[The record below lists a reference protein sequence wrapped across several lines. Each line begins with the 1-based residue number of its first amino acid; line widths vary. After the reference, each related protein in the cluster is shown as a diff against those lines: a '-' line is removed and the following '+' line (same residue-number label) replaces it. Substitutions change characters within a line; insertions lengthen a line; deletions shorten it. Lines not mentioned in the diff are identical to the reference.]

1 VAIRRRTDPDSRGA
15 MAARKPSG
23 LALAR
28 RFSWAFGDQILS
40 SLTNFALGFLVARS
54 VSVREF
60 GAFSLAFTTYTL
72 ALAASR
78 ALSTEPLLI
87 RYGHVPREVADRG
100 ISSATGMATA
110 TGFAVGVCCIVV
122 AALNSGPLASSFV
135 ALGTMLPGLLLQD
148 SWRYSFF
155 ASERGRS
162 AFLNDLLWA
171 VLLVP
176 GVLLFQAN
184 NLDSVGWMVWIWGGT
199 AAIAGVV
206 GMLQSRVLPRP
217 HRAHRWLIEQ
227 RDLAPRFL
235 GEFALSSGTT
245 QTSIYGIGLIAGLRT
260 VAAIKAAQLM
270 LGPINVIFLGSD
282 LVAVPE
288 AVKTLKTRRHRF
300 LRRIFLLSSAL
311 GVAAL
316 MWGVVALVMPD
327 SIGRELLG
335 PSWDAGHSIIVPMS
349 LAVAGFGFLVGPMA
363 GLRALE
369 AAKRSLRAR
378 FKISLL
384 GVVGGLGGAAVAGAN
399 GVAWAY
405 AAVAAINIAIYWR
418 ELFGALSDYRGA
430 QSEEKLHD
438 QRANTGS

>member
-1 VAIRRRTDPDSRGA
+1 MTARRS
-15 MAARKPSG
+15 SS

-54 VSVREF
+54 VSVEEF

-110 TGFAVGVCCIVV
+110 TGFGVGICCIVV
-122 AALNSGPLASSFV
+122 AAFNSGPLASSFL

-155 ASERGRS
+155 ATERGRS

-176 GVLLFQAN
+176 GVLLFQMN

-217 HRAHRWLIEQ
+217 HRAHQWLIEQ
-227 RDLAPRFL
+227 RDLAPRFV

-288 AVKTLKTRRHRF
+288 AVKTLKTRPQRF
-300 LRRIFLLSSAL
+300 SKRIFLLSSAL
-311 GVAAL
+311 GIAAL
-316 MWGVVALVMPD
+316 MWGVVALLMPD

-335 PSWDAGHSIIVPMS
+335 PSWDAGHAIIVPMG
-349 LAVAGFGFLVGPMA
+349 LAVAGFGLLVGPMT
-363 GLRALE
+363 GIRALE
-369 AAKRSLRAR
+369 AARRSLRAR

-384 GVVGGLGGAAVAGAN
+384 GVVGGLGGAAIAGAN

-418 ELFGALSDYRGA
+418 ELLGALSDNREA
-430 QSEEKLHD
+430 RSEEKLHD
-438 QRANTGS
+438 QRASTGS

>member
-1 VAIRRRTDPDSRGA
+1 VAIQRRASADNHRATT
-15 MAARKPSG
+15 ARRASG

-54 VSVREF
+54 VSVQEF

-110 TGFAVGVCCIVV
+110 TGLAVGVCCIVV
-122 AALNSGPLASSFV
+122 AALNSGPLASSFL

-148 SWRYSFF
+148 SWRYAFF

-288 AVKTLKTRRHRF
+288 AVKTLKTRPHRF
-300 LRRIFLLSSAL
+300 LKRIVLLSSTL

-316 MWGVVALVMPD
+316 MWGVVAFLLPD
-327 SIGRELLG
+327 SIGRQLLG
-335 PSWDAGHSIIVPMS
+335 PSWEAGHSIIVPMG
-349 LAVAGFGFLVGPMA
+349 LAVAGFGLLVGPMA
-363 GLRALE
+363 GIRALE
-369 AAKRSLRAR
+369 AARRSLRAR
-378 FKISLL
+378 FKISFL
-384 GVVGGLGGAAVAGAN
+384 GVVGGLGGAAVAAAN

-438 QRANTGS
+438 QRANIGS

>member
-1 VAIRRRTDPDSRGA
+1 
-15 MAARKPSG
+15 M
-23 LALAR
+23 
-28 RFSWAFGDQILS
+28 LS

-54 VSVREF
+54 VSVKAF

-87 RYGHVPREVADRG
+87 RYSHVPRQTADRG
-100 ISSATGMATA
+100 IGSATGMATA
-110 TGFAVGVCCIVV
+110 MGVLVGLACVV
-122 AALNSGPLASSFV
+122 VSAFNSGPVRSSFF
-135 ALGTMLPGLLLQD
+135 ALGFMLPGLLLQD

-162 AFLNDLLWA
+162 AFLNDLIWA

-176 GVLLFQAN
+176 GVLIFQKN

-199 AAIAGVV
+199 ASIAGVV
-206 GMLQSRVLPRP
+206 GMLQSHVFPRP
-217 HRAHRWLIEQ
+217 HHAHKWLREQ

-245 QTSIYGIGLIAGLRT
+245 QASIFGIGLIAGLQT
-260 VAAIKAAQLM
+260 VAAIRAAQLM

-288 AVKTLKTRRHRF
+288 AVKTLKTNPHRF
-300 LRRIFLLSSAL
+300 VKRILGLSCVL
-311 GVAAL
+311 GSAAL
-316 MWGVVALVMPD
+316 LWVAIAFLIPD
-327 SIGRELLG
+327 SVGRHLLG
-335 PSWDAGHSIIVPMS
+335 PSWSVGHSIIVPIG
-349 LAVAGFGFLVGPMA
+349 LAVAGFGVQVGPMA

-369 AAKRSLRAR
+369 AAKRSLGARMRAS
-378 FKISLL
+378 FL
-384 GVVGGLGGAAVAGAN
+384 GVVGGLTGAALAGAQ

-405 AAVAAINIAIYWR
+405 VGVAVVSITIYWR
-418 ELFGALSDYRGA
+418 QLFRALRDYG
-430 QSEEKLHD
+430 KGP
-438 QRANTGS
+438 QREQYETNTRSRS

>member
-1 VAIRRRTDPDSRGA
+1 
-15 MAARKPSG
+15 
-23 LALAR
+23 
-28 RFSWAFGDQILS
+28 
-40 SLTNFALGFLVARS
+40 
-54 VSVREF
+54 
-60 GAFSLAFTTYTL
+60 
-72 ALAASR
+72 
-78 ALSTEPLLI
+78 
-87 RYGHVPREVADRG
+87 
-100 ISSATGMATA
+100 
-110 TGFAVGVCCIVV
+110 
-122 AALNSGPLASSFV
+122 
-135 ALGTMLPGLLLQD
+135 
-148 SWRYSFF
+148 
-155 ASERGRS
+155 
-162 AFLNDLLWA
+162 
-171 VLLVP
+171 
-176 GVLLFQAN
+176 LLFQAN

-199 AAIAGVV
+199 AGIAGVV

-245 QTSIYGIGLIAGLRT
+245 QTSIYGISLIAGLRT

-300 LRRIFLLSSAL
+300 VRRIFLLSLTL

-316 MWGVVALVMPD
+316 MWGLVAFLIPD

-335 PSWDAGHSIIVPMS
+335 PSWDAGHAIIVPMT

-363 GLRALE
+363 GIRALE

-384 GVVGGLGGAAVAGAN
+384 GVVGGLGGAAVAGAT

-405 AAVAAINIAIYWR
+405 AAVAAVNIAIYWR
-418 ELFGALSDYRGA
+418 ELFGALGDYRRERP
-430 QSEEKLHD
+430 EEELD
-438 QRANTGS
+438 DERARAGP